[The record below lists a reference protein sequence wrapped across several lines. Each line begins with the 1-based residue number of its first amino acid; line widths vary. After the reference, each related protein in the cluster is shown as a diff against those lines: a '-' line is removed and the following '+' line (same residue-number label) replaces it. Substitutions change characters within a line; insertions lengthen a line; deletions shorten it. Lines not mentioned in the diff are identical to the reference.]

1 MELSLLR
8 KISKWVS
15 HTNDVGRDH
24 LRHVRL
30 SCIVH
35 YGQVKLNLPLL
46 RAASTFWD
54 HTGHIFRFTRCE
66 LCLMMEEFGTIMGL
80 SNFDHI
86 LLPPK
91 HADPILFLDEFLS
104 IPYRLGS
111 SWSEN
116 DGFDLHALVDHFS
129 EDVDEECYPK
139 ALAVAV
145 LTGFFLTDDFSEVDV
160 VVLDAVG
167 CMDRENLV
175 PMILGETLNGLD
187 ELKEGMCPYFKG
199 SPLLLQ
205 V

>member
-15 HTNDVGRDH
+15 RTNDVGRDH

-54 HTGHIFRFTRCE
+54 HTCHVFRFTRFE

-80 SNFDHI
+80 SNLDHI

-91 HADPILFLDEFLS
+91 HADPVLFLDEFLS

-116 DGFDLHALVDHFS
+116 DGFDLHASVDHFS
-129 EDVDEECYPK
+129 EDVNEECYPK

-145 LTGFFLTDDFSEVDV
+145 LTGFFLT
-160 VVLDAVG
+160 G
-167 CMDRENLV
+167 WRR
-175 PMILGETLNGLD
+175 
-187 ELKEGMCPYFKG
+187 
-199 SPLLLQ
+199 
-205 V
+205 